1 MTTEDYN
8 LKKRQQRNPGQEQSQ
23 GVSGYGFQDVDGQY
37 PMSDYFFGTSINKAA
52 IGEKIEKVWL
62 GGGLQTRDLLGE
74 PPGPSQAGKN
84 FAKSTSS
91 GHHISFDDTRGQERI
106 LIKHRT
112 GSGVELRRDGTVII
126 SAKENTVQI
135 TGGDQAVTV
144 EGNGKLTYK
153 GNLDL
158 DVTGDLNIN
167 CNDFNLNTRGAYTE
181 NITEHY
187 RSVVGEN
194 MGVTVKGNQSNTV
207 LGVTTSTHLD
217 NYNHIVKGDHSTTV
231 QGDSKFTVSGTFTQ
245 SVPTASYRSNGYTV
259 DANTLTLIG
268 GAGNIG
274 GQDVTFGGKGAK
286 FSEGVTAPTFH
297 GSLNGLAKL
306 ASEADAI
313 TFTHTSTG
321 TETGTASWSDGTN
334 KTDTPTFTVQPKADQ
349 TTKLAEGTTG
359 VKTVKI
365 DDGDYFKN
373 FLNKLVDTDGVTA
386 KEISKQEA
394 ALLLEDPAIAKS
406 EKFLGYVTSQG
417 LISPQFFKTTPPAI
431 NRIINKDTPVYPS
444 KTIGNNIGATRTLSF
459 KPKKGPASITPDPDY
474 NPMTKVNITSDTKLA
489 PGVPISKFTGTK
501 VFPGSWKNVSPDKHK
516 QVARNLYP
524 LAEIINNVRANNE
537 KFEDFN
543 LEVVAGI
550 YNHKGTKP
558 LDADSILKKAEEG
571 RVAIIRLRNGQTGE
585 PSNTKTFELA
595 EHIANN
601 FYFDELKVNYKLYD
615 PNEGLE
621 CTLCITM
628 PEIDENWEAKFVGKV
643 ITSYNN
649 IRQGEDGELMEIL
662 PQSVTS
668 GSNTKPTVVASEGNI
683 SYGILPADGV
693 VTASNPDPQAV
704 PKQNI
709 IDAIAKAV
717 RQLGP
722 GYTARITPNGGIAER
737 ETTNNH
743 PVGEAADHYLL
754 LNGARINPSQNPS
767 LYKRYITFLVLN
779 AYNKGVRPGIGG
791 YPSFIHYDESTWRQ
805 NGPGIA
811 GSWNKGFNVSGI
823 IAGINP

>member
-8 LKKRQQRNPGQEQSQ
+8 FKKRQQRNPGQEESQ
-23 GVSGYGFQDVDGQY
+23 GVTAYGFEDVDGQY
-37 PMSDYFFGTSINKAA
+37 PNVDYFFGTSINKAA

-62 GGGLQTRDLLGE
+62 GGASNTKDLLGE

-91 GHHISFDDTRGQERI
+91 GHHISFDDTRGQERVI
-106 LIKHRT
+106 IKHRT
-112 GSGVELRRDGTVII
+112 GSGIELRRDGTVIV
-126 SAKENTVQI
+126 SARENTVQI

-181 NITEHY
+181 NITEHH

-245 SVPTASYRSNGYTV
+245 SVPTASYRSDGYTV

-274 GQDVTFGGKGAK
+274 GQDITFGGKGAK
-286 FSEGVTAPTFH
+286 FSAGVDAPTFH
-297 GSLNGLAKL
+297 GDLDGNAKNTYKQ
-306 ASEADAI
+306 AYGEAATSGGGSI
-313 TFTHTSTG
+313 T
-321 TETGTASWSDGTN
+321 D
-334 KTDTPTFTVQPKADQ
+334 TDTPEFTVQPKADQ
-349 TTKLAEGTTG
+349 TTKLSGGTTG

-394 ALLLEDPAIAKS
+394 ALLLEDPEIAKS

-417 LISPQFFKTTPPAI
+417 LISPQFFKTTPPAV
-431 NRIINKDTPVYPS
+431 NRIINQDTPVYPS
-444 KTIGNNIGATRTLSF
+444 KTIGNNSGATRTISF
-459 KPKKGPASITPDPDY
+459 KPKKGPAKITPDPDY
-474 NPMTKVNITSDTKLA
+474 NPMAKANITSDTKLA

-501 VFPGSWKNVSPDKHK
+501 VFPGSWKNVSSENHK

-524 LAEIINNVRANNE
+524 LAEIINNVRANEE
-537 KFEDFN
+537 KFEDFT

-558 LDADSILKKAEEG
+558 LNADSILKKAEEG
-571 RVAIIRLRNGQTGE
+571 RVAVVRLVNSQTGE

-601 FYFDELKVNYKLYD
+601 FYFDELKANYKLYD
-615 PNEGLE
+615 PAEGLE
-621 CTLCITM
+621 CTLCVTM
-628 PEIDENWEAKFVGKV
+628 PEIDENWEANFIGEV

-649 IRQGEDGELMEIL
+649 IRQGENGELMEIL
-662 PQSVTS
+662 PQSVSS
-668 GSNTKPTVVASEGNI
+668 GSTTKPTVIASEGNTP
-683 SYGILPADGV
+683 YGVLPDDEV
-693 VTASNPDPQAV
+693 VTASNPDPTKV
-704 PKQNI
+704 PRQNI
-709 IDAIAKAV
+709 VDAIAKAV

-722 GYTARITPNGGIAER
+722 GYSARITPNGGIAER
-737 ETTNNH
+737 DTGTKNH

-754 LNGARINPSQNPS
+754 FNGKRINPSQNPS

-779 AYNKGVRPGIGG
+779 AYNRGVRPGIGG
-791 YPSFIHYDESTWRQ
+791 YPNFIHYDESTWRQ
-805 NGPGIA
+805 GGAGIA